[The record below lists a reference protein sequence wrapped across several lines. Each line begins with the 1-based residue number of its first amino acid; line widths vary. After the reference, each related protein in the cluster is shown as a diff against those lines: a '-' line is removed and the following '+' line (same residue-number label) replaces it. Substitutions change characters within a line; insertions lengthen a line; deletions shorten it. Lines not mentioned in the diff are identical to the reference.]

1 MYLLLGFNFNWV
13 GGERTVQ
20 KHSQDTETRNFHSS
34 KLCKVAKKRKTK
46 IYSSQGR
53 LLPLISESAL
63 LIKIT
68 TGHESSAEDGCIY
81 AGQWGFS

>member
-20 KHSQDTETRNFHSS
+20 KQSQDTESPETSIPQSFV
-34 KLCKVAKKRKTK
+34 KWKKRKPR
-46 IYSSQGR
+46 IYSFQGR
-53 LLPLISESAL
+53 LLPLISQSAL

-68 TGHESSAEDGCIY
+68 TGHESSAEDGRIY